1 MKLLLFL
8 FLMLTPKGVD
18 LGDVCSSDVTV
29 YICTGSI
36 S

>member
-1 MKLLLFL
+1 MLLFL
-8 FLMLTPKGVD
+8 FMMLTPKGVD